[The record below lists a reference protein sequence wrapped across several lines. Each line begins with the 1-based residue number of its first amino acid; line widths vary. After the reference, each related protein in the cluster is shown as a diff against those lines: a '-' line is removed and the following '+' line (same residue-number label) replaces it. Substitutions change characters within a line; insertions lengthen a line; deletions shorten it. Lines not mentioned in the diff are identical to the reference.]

1 MPLSLQQAYR
11 HCQATTRS
19 HYENFPVAS
28 ILLPRRLRKPVSA
41 IYTFAR
47 MADDIADEGD
57 LTQQERSALLKQAET
72 DLLQAAKG
80 QPDNTPVYI
89 ALADVLDETPALLE
103 PLLHLLTAFNMDIH
117 KKRYTHIGEVMEY
130 CRYSANPIGRMLL
143 ILFGAASTKNIAYS
157 DAVCSALQ
165 IINFLQDI
173 RADYLDRDRIYMPH
187 DELLRFKLE
196 ETDLNGHNTHPQ
208 LQPFMQFQVNRA
220 LTLLQSGAPLGIR
233 LHGRMGL
240 ELRMMILG
248 GWKVLK
254 KLHENAGD
262 LSQSAKLGKRD
273 WIWIGIHAL
282 TSRFKVYSRK
292 FI

>member
-1 MPLSLQQAYR
+1 MPLSVQQAYR

-28 ILLPRRLRKPVSA
+28 LLLPRRLRKPVSA

-57 LTQQERSALLKQAET
+57 RTDQERVTLLKQAEA

-80 QPDNTPVYI
+80 QPNDMPVYI
-89 ALADVLDETPALLE
+89 ALADVLAETPELLQ
-103 PLLHLLTAFNMDIH
+103 PLLHLLTAFNQDIH
-117 KKRYTHIGEVMEY
+117 KKRFAHIGEIMEY
-130 CRYSANPIGRMLL
+130 CRYSANPVGRMLL
-143 ILFGAASTKNIAYS
+143 ILYGAASTKNIAYS
-157 DAVCSALQ
+157 DAICSALQ

-173 RADYLDRDRIYMPH
+173 QSDYLDRDRIYMSH
-187 DELLRFKLE
+187 DELLRFKLD
-196 ETDLNGHNTHPQ
+196 ETDLDGHNNHPQ
-208 LQPFMQFQVNRA
+208 LRPFMQFQINRA

-233 LHGRMGL
+233 LHGRLGL

-248 GWKVLK
+248 GWRVLK
-254 KLHENAGD
+254 KLHENDGD
-262 LSQSAKLGKRD
+262 ISQNAKLGKSD
-273 WIWIGIHAL
+273 WLWIASHAL

-292 FI
+292 LF